1 MGYGGGDEFFNN
13 FKRGP
18 IVNILKVADSGIIL
32 TSLVNSPKKGILK
45 NLVGRPVGR
54 VGCGSRANGAPC
66 PTPIDVAGPGS
77 CSSTVRLLGSVR
89 SVRGGPGESG
99 ESRGSV
105 RDHERPL
112 GSVHSTLKQGARD
125 RQGNLRLVS
134 PGGWQREQVQLL
146 GSVHRPG
153 VGALGGL
160 VGPGGWQRE
169 QVQPLGSVH
178 KTECADGQTNGLR
191 VRQ

>member
-1 MGYGGGDEFFNN
+1 M
-13 FKRGP
+13 
-18 IVNILKVADSGIIL
+18 NILKVADSGIIL

-45 NLVGRPVGR
+45 NLVGRPVGW

-66 PTPIDVAGPGS
+66 PTPIDVAGPGN
-77 CSSTVRLLGSVR
+77 CSSSVQLLGSVR